1 MQKNLT
7 RVAIK
12 RFSKTLRHELLKA
25 VRKCF
30 DEYNEQGGAIVQ
42 MQDKN
47 MLYFPRACIYAIYTD
62 QPAATKCAL
71 TGSACPVCYTRQC
84 DMACAKTQNLVY
96 RWDGDMALKKRNYK
110 RTIENKG
117 TNKEQRQMGRTNSTQ
132 LGIDLYTSNAFV
144 TKPDESHKW
153 IFGPLPEK
161 DSVWQSLPQV
171 TLHGFD
177 EGICQKLNFGM
188 LEMAITE
195 AQGRRNL
202 DATKVSYLL
211 RTAYINIVN

>member
-1 MQKNLT
+1 
-7 RVAIK
+7 
-12 RFSKTLRHELLKA
+12 
-25 VRKCF
+25 
-30 DEYNEQGGAIVQ
+30 
-42 MQDKN
+42 
-47 MLYFPRACIYAIYTD
+47 
-62 QPAATKCAL
+62 
-71 TGSACPVCYTRQC
+71 
-84 DMACAKTQNLVY
+84 
-96 RWDGDMALKKRNYK
+96 
-110 RTIENKG
+110 
-117 TNKEQRQMGRTNSTQ
+117 MGRTNSTQ

-144 TKPDESHKW
+144 TKPHASHKW

-195 AQGRRNL
+195 AQGRRNM

-211 RTAYINIVN
+211 RIAYINIVN